1 LTGRLHA
8 VRNDFVHPPF
18 LISQRSQEGFRE
30 ETMPHSSFPVVQI
43 ERQDHLRL
51 KELARTAE
59 REGHPT
65 APFLLAEIRRAK
77 VFDTPVPEMVEETA
91 GLNKQVSFRI
101 DFGPTRR
108 RLFVLPEHYS
118 NSELEVSV
126 LSPVGAAILGLRKGD
141 RMPYRDI
148 FGALHFVTIMDVE
161 PLTPSFTASPG
172 PQDPT
177 DPGPQA
183 A

>member
-1 LTGRLHA
+1 MSHT
-8 VRNDFVHPPF
+8 
-18 LISQRSQEGFRE
+18 
-30 ETMPHSSFPVVQI
+30 SFPVVQI

-51 KELARTAE
+51 KQLARIAE
-59 REGHPT
+59 REKHPT
-65 APFLLAEIRRAK
+65 APFLLAEIRRAQ
-77 VFDTPVPEMVEETA
+77 VYDHAATEETI
-91 GLNKQVSFRI
+91 GLNKQVSFRV

-108 RLFVLPEHYS
+108 RLFVLPEHYA

-126 LSPVGAAILGLRKGD
+126 LSPVGAAMLGLRKGD

-148 FGALHFVTIMDVE
+148 FGALHFVTIIDVE
-161 PLTPSFTASPG
+161 PLTPNFTPHAAARRG
-172 PQDPT
+172 PEGPP

>member
-1 LTGRLHA
+1 
-8 VRNDFVHPPF
+8 
-18 LISQRSQEGFRE
+18 
-30 ETMPHSSFPVVQI
+30 MPHSSFPVVQI
-43 ERQDHLRL
+43 ERRDHLRL
-51 KELARTAE
+51 KELARTAG
-59 REGHPT
+59 RDGHPS
-65 APFLLAEIRRAK
+65 ASFLLAEIRRAK
-77 VFDTPVPEMVEETA
+77 VFDSALAEETV

-108 RLFVLPEHYS
+108 RLFVLPEHYA

-126 LSPVGAAILGLRKGD
+126 LSPVGVAMLGLRKGD

-148 FGALHFVTIMDVE
+148 FGTLHFVTIMDVE
-161 PLTPSFTASPG
+161 PLRPNFAAGSG
-172 PQDPT
+172 PQDST

>member
-1 LTGRLHA
+1 MSR
-8 VRNDFVHPPF
+8 
-18 LISQRSQEGFRE
+18 
-30 ETMPHSSFPVVQI
+30 SSFPMVQI
-43 ERQDHLRL
+43 ERQDHQRL
-51 KELARTAE
+51 KEIARTAE
-59 REGHPT
+59 RDGHPT
-65 APFLLAEIRRAK
+65 APFLLAEIRRAQ
-77 VFDTPVPEMVEETA
+77 VFDSALVEETV

-108 RLFVLPEHYS
+108 RLFVLPDHYS

-126 LSPVGAAILGLRKGD
+126 LSPVGAAMLGLRKGD

-161 PLTPSFTASPG
+161 PLRPNFTAG
-172 PQDPT
+172 ADPQDPP

>member
-1 LTGRLHA
+1 
-8 VRNDFVHPPF
+8 
-18 LISQRSQEGFRE
+18 
-30 ETMPHSSFPVVQI
+30 MPHSSFPVVQI

-51 KELARTAE
+51 KQLARAAE

-65 APFLLAEIRRAK
+65 APFLLAEIRRAQ
-77 VFDTPVPEMVEETA
+77 VFEQPSAEEA
-91 GLNKQVSFRI
+91 IGLNKQVSFRI

-108 RLFVLPEHYS
+108 RLFVLPEHYA

-126 LSPVGAAILGLRKGD
+126 LSPVGAAMLGLRKGD

-148 FGALHFVTIMDVE
+148 FGALHFVTIIDVE
-161 PLTPSFTASPG
+161 PLTPNFTNLADASG
-172 PQDPT
+172 PEEP

>member
-1 LTGRLHA
+1 
-8 VRNDFVHPPF
+8 
-18 LISQRSQEGFRE
+18 
-30 ETMPHSSFPVVQI
+30 MPQSLFPVVQI
-43 ERQDHLRL
+43 EREDHLRL

-65 APFLLAEIRRAK
+65 APFLLSEIRRAK
-77 VFDTPVPEMVEETA
+77 IFDNALVEETV

-108 RLFVLPEHYS
+108 RLFVLPDHYS

-126 LSPVGAAILGLRKGD
+126 LSPVGAAMLGLRKGD

-161 PLTPSFTASPG
+161 PLTPNFIASTG
-172 PQDPT
+172 PQDPP

>member
-1 LTGRLHA
+1 
-8 VRNDFVHPPF
+8 
-18 LISQRSQEGFRE
+18 
-30 ETMPHSSFPVVQI
+30 MPHSSFPVVQI

-65 APFLLAEIRRAK
+65 APFLSAEIRRAR
-77 VFDTPVPEMVEETA
+77 VFDSAQVEETV

-118 NSELEVSV
+118 DSELEVSV
-126 LSPVGAAILGLRKGD
+126 LSPVGAAMLGLRKGD

-148 FGALHFVTIMDVE
+148 FGALHFATIMDVE
-161 PLTPSFTASPG
+161 PLTPNFATSTG
-172 PQDPT
+172 PQDPP

>member
-1 LTGRLHA
+1 
-8 VRNDFVHPPF
+8 
-18 LISQRSQEGFRE
+18 
-30 ETMPHSSFPVVQI
+30 VQI

-51 KELARTAE
+51 KELARMAE

-77 VFDTPVPEMVEETA
+77 VFDSALVRETVEEMV

-126 LSPVGAAILGLRKGD
+126 LSPVGAAMLGLRKGD

-161 PLTPSFTASPG
+161 PLAPNFAVHSG
-172 PQDPT
+172 PQDPP